1 MMLTDVGDSGLVA
14 PMRLVYALTVG
25 CFVVVVAVA
34 SYLTFS
40 GGDDAQTAPKTTVA
54 NGKPVRVV
62 IAGTNDAKEEVVDCG
77 IVGEGT
83 FRATGGITDSG
94 PVRAY
99 RCVPNEDLIVF
110 RYVAKGRKGTINYH
124 VAIDIKRLPP
134 VSRWKI
140 ESATRAYRGLHGE
153 GNESENATYTVTY
166 LKGSVWR

>member
-1 MMLTDVGDSGLVA
+1 
-14 PMRLVYALTVG
+14 MRLVYALTVG
-25 CFVVVVAVA
+25 FFVVVVAVA
-34 SYLTFS
+34 SYFTFS
-40 GGDDAQTAPKTTVA
+40 GGDDDAQTASKTTPA
-54 NGKPVRVV
+54 ERKPVKVV
-62 IAGTNDAKEEVVDCG
+62 ISGTNDAKEAVVDCG

-83 FRATGGITDSG
+83 FRATGGITDRGS
-94 PVRAY
+94 VRAN
-99 RCVPNEDLIVF
+99 RCMPNEDLIVF

>member
-1 MMLTDVGDSGLVA
+1 
-14 PMRLVYALTVG
+14 MRLAYALTVG
-25 CFVVVVAVA
+25 FFVVVVAVA
-34 SYLTFS
+34 SYLRFS
-40 GGDDAQTAPKTTVA
+40 GGDDVQPASKTAA
-54 NGKPVRVV
+54 AERKPVKVV

-83 FRATGGITDSG
+83 FRATGGIADSG

-99 RCVPNEDLIVF
+99 RCVPNDNLIVF
-110 RYVAKGRKGTINYH
+110 RYVANGKNGTIAYH
-124 VAIDIKRLPP
+124 VAIDIERLPP
-134 VSRWKI
+134 VSHWKI